1 MSTPRPD
8 LACILRP
15 MSARPKDKSET
26 RDAVSLVVVVGL
38 VALGAGGILA
48 VFWGP
53 LLALVTH

>member
-1 MSTPRPD
+1 
-8 LACILRP
+8 

-26 RDAVSLVVVVGL
+26 RDSVSLVVVVGL